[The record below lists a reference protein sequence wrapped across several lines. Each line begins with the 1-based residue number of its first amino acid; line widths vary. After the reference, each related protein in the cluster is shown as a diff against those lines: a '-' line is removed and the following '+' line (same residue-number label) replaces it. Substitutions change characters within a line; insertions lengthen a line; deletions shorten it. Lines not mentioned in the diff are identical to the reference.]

1 MSARQV
7 FEDPLLTA
15 ALLIIPTSWSNI
27 LCGVDLTFLRDGSQR
42 EGTDTLPHDGTI
54 SPGTAMKA
62 VASVLVVGASA
73 SGLSTVDALRRK
85 GFAGS
90 ITVIG
95 DEPHMPY
102 DRPPLSK
109 QILEGVWTPD
119 RAQLRSE
126 EMLAKLDAEFVLGEE
141 AVALDVPERRVT
153 TRSGREFGADAVV
166 LATGVRPRELPGQ
179 AGVGGVFVMRSLE
192 DSMNLRR
199 RLLDQPKIV
208 VVGEGV
214 LGSEVSATAR
224 KMGADVTMTGPQS
237 QPMSLQIGP
246 MASQMLADV
255 HTENGVR
262 LRLGVGVAE
271 LVHDGNAVSGVRLDT
286 GEVLDAE
293 VVVVSIGSVPATAW
307 LVGSGLTLEN
317 GIVCNSNCMAADSI
331 YAVGDVS
338 RWYHNSLR
346 RYFRLENRTNAT
358 DQAAVVADDVL
369 GIAHHYEPIPY
380 FWTDQFDAKIQ
391 VHGAIG
397 IDATPEVVEGD
408 IAKRRFVATYRTDG
422 RVTGVLGWNMP
433 KQTRLCRQEIV
444 DDLESQFA

>member
-1 MSARQV
+1 
-7 FEDPLLTA
+7 
-15 ALLIIPTSWSNI
+15 
-27 LCGVDLTFLRDGSQR
+27 
-42 EGTDTLPHDGTI
+42 
-54 SPGTAMKA
+54 MKG

-73 SGLSTVDALRRK
+73 SGLSTIDALRRK

-179 AGVGGVFVMRSLE
+179 AGVDGVFVMRSLE
-192 DSMNLRR
+192 DSMDLRR

-246 MASQMLADV
+246 MASQVLADV

-286 GEVLDAE
+286 GEVLNAE

-397 IDATPEVVEGD
+397 TDATPEVVEGD

-422 RVTGVLGWNMP
+422 GVTGVLGWNMP
-433 KQTRLCRQEIV
+433 KQTRLRRQEIV